1 MKINELRISL
11 AVVQSTLES
20 MIHQQAKLLIQE
32 VLSSFNVDNIVS
44 GWIEKVENRYGDLRA
59 SVNKIDAALENMG
72 HDADVFISLAE
83 KLNIE
88 LLFVIDEIT
97 VENQKLIKDLE
108 LTQLKLRD
116 VEQVRDDVCL
126 LSSVEKGA
134 WTDEKKNLQE
144 KLESAS
150 SLLNSREKA

>member
-1 MKINELRISL
+1 
-11 AVVQSTLES
+11 
-20 MIHQQAKLLIQE
+20 
-32 VLSSFNVDNIVS
+32 
-44 GWIEKVENRYGDLRA
+44 
-59 SVNKIDAALENMG
+59 MG

-88 LLFVIDEIT
+88 LLSVIDEIT

-116 VEQVRDDVCL
+116 AEQVRDDVCL
-126 LSSVEKGA
+126 LSNVEKGA
-134 WTDEKKNLQE
+134 WTDGKKNLQE

-150 SLLNSREKA
+150 SLLNSRETAWHDLL